1 MRVAIVLAGGD
12 PVEPHVRSKL
22 PSDGYVVAA
31 DSGLH
36 LGVPLGLH
44 VDLVV
49 GDFDS
54 ADPAAVDRAI
64 EAGANIDRHPAA
76 KDATD
81 LELALDAALAWNPD
95 RIIVVGGNGGRLD
108 HLLGNVTLLAAP
120 RLRDVAVDAWMG
132 DAHVAVVRGGQ
143 RAVEFDARIGE
154 VLTLLPLGGAARGV
168 TTTGLEY
175 PLRLEDLEPGTTRG
189 VSNVVVARPASVAL
203 DAGTLLAVR
212 PEGGIE

>member
-1 MRVAIVLAGGD
+1 
-12 PVEPHVRSKL
+12 
-22 PSDGYVVAA
+22 
-31 DSGLH
+31 
-36 LGVPLGLH
+36 
-44 VDLVV
+44 
-49 GDFDS
+49 
-54 ADPAAVDRAI
+54 
-64 EAGANIDRHPAA
+64 
-76 KDATD
+76 
-81 LELALDAALAWNPD
+81 
-95 RIIVVGGNGGRLD
+95 
-108 HLLGNVTLLAAP
+108 
-120 RLRDVAVDAWMG
+120 MG

-175 PLRLEDLEPGTTRG
+175 PLRKEDLEPGTTRG